1 MAAEADLASATAAH
15 ILESKI
21 DNNQKWSALN
31 ADGAE
36 PFFLY
41 LNASLAKTD
50 SLSVVDTHE
59 LDIDATFRHF
69 ESLGMAH
76 IECAGMQRRVQ
87 NNPLSMMLLY
97 FTSKLGKDQRFLI
110 ISMKIV

>member
-1 MAAEADLASATAAH
+1 MLSMGHRSESKLLITMAAEADLASATAAH

-41 LNASLAKTD
+41 LNASLANSD
-50 SLSVVDTHE
+50 E
-59 LDIDATFRHF
+59 
-69 ESLGMAH
+69 
-76 IECAGMQRRVQ
+76 
-87 NNPLSMMLLY
+87 
-97 FTSKLGKDQRFLI
+97 
-110 ISMKIV
+110 

>member
-1 MAAEADLASATAAH
+1 MCVTGYRSESKLLITMAAEADLASATAAH

-21 DNNQKWSALN
+21 DNNQKWTALN

-76 IECAGMQRRVQ
+76 IECAAFL
-87 NNPLSMMLLY
+87 LSPHGSHSVN
-97 FTSKLGKDQRFLI
+97 FIRA
-110 ISMKIV
+110 